1 MVAEAPVG
9 GDVLA
14 TIQAAS
20 VGERMA
26 VEPLAEAPAARSTSQ
41 PWWLRGS
48 PRDAR
53 RLARRRPTSASRPA
67 VRRWTSL
74 RMPDRRTATGQPAV
88 DTLGTHV
95 VKINRD
101 EM

>member
-1 MVAEAPVG
+1 VVAER
-9 GDVLA
+9 LA
-14 TIQAAS
+14 TGRAAA
-20 VGERMA
+20 GPPPA
-26 VEPLAEAPAARSTSQ
+26 VVAE
-41 PWWLRGS
+41 
-48 PRDAR
+48 
-53 RLARRRPTSASRPA
+53 RLATGRTAADRRRPTSASRPA